1 LITFVDNHLIT
12 AGELIR
18 RLAAR
23 AQRIDIGMAFLTLG
37 GWRLVRDALTDFCRR
52 GGQLRVVLRP
62 QARNLSVTALA
73 ELRQLPRTEVRFHVD
88 AQFHP
93 KRWNFHCGGTL
104 FVLSGSANLT
114 KGGLE
119 SNPEDGALLAL
130 PADSLEARQATAI
143 FEDWWRHA
151 RPVTDADVTAL
162 KAQRAVPGAEKP
174 AKPPPTSR
182 ARGLPS
188 PRRTTVRRSR
198 GGVGACPERSRR
210 GEVSRR
216 EAQALTAEAD
226 GLQAERAGDAPA
238 ARQCYLRAAEAWF
251 QLARETGGP
260 EQAERVARA
269 RELLARAERL
279 KGQLNE

>member
-1 LITFVDNHLIT
+1 MSEAELITFVDNHLIT

-37 GWRLVRDALTDFCRR
+37 GWRLVRDALIDFCRR

-114 KGGLE
+114 QGGLE
-119 SNPEDGALLAL
+119 RNPEDGALLAL
-130 PADSLEARQATAI
+130 PADGPEARQATAT
-143 FEDWWRHA
+143 FDDWWGHA
-151 RPVTDADVTAL
+151 RPVTNADLAAIQDRRAL
-162 KAQRAVPGAEKP
+162 PKAGPPAAARSRSPKP
-174 AKPPPTSR
+174 ASKPRPKPPPAQP
-182 ARGLPS
+182 AR
-188 PRRTTVRRSR
+188 RRSR
-198 GGVGACPERSRR
+198 Q
-210 GEVSRR
+210 
-216 EAQALTAEAD
+216 EANALTAEAD
-226 GLQAERAGDAPA
+226 GLRAERAGDART

-251 QLARETGGP
+251 ELAKEATDS

-269 RELLARAERL
+269 QGLLARAERL